1 MEFSGK
7 LFKSNLPPTNP
18 LPCFGLQVLF
28 WCHIASTSK
37 IELKK
42 INGNHCNY
50 ACIVVG
56 QGRVVV
62 VVVINTLFPSL
73 ILN

>member
-1 MEFSGK
+1 MDFSEK
-7 LFKSNLPPTNP
+7 LCKSNCLSYALALKFSP
-18 LPCFGLQVLF
+18 G
-28 WCHIASTSK
+28 ASTSK

-42 INGNHCNY
+42 INGNHRNY
-50 ACIVVG
+50 SCIVVG
-56 QGRVVV
+56 QGRVVVVV